1 MNERHR
7 YVTYHALHREMRN
20 MRRVVHLNKERS
32 KRMKKRALLQSAS
45 MALALVLLSGV
56 FLAGVQ
62 GQAQA
67 LASHPP
73 DALLKQGNKILQD
86 GRLISYCWIDGCAD
100 GVSRYPSAVLI
111 EPGTRLHIRL
121 SENRR
126 PERFSLTSSR
136 SPDGQS
142 RRIDTTIRRVERDG
156 KTVAW
161 DAYFRLERPDRHYYL
176 GAFGVWKNLSGTV
189 RGDAYWQFHLKTGS

>member
-1 MNERHR
+1 MRKI
-7 YVTYHALHREMRN
+7 LHP
-20 MRRVVHLNKERS
+20 NKERS
-32 KRMKKRALLQSAS
+32 KEMKKSALLH
-45 MALALVLLSGV
+45 LALVLLSV
-56 FLAGVQ
+56 MFVAGVQ
-62 GQAQA
+62 GRAKA

-73 DALLKQGNKILQD
+73 DAILKQGNKSLQD
-86 GRLISYCWIDGCAD
+86 GRLISYCWIDRCAD
-100 GVSRYPSAVLI
+100 GVSNYPSAVLL

-142 RRIDTTIRRVERDG
+142 RRIDTTLRRVERDG

-161 DAYFRLERPDRHYYL
+161 DAYFRLERPDRHHYL
-176 GAFGVWKNLSGTV
+176 GAFGVWKNQSGTV
-189 RGDAYWQFHLKTGS
+189 RGDAYWQFHLKTGSSDRILKRVLARARAD